1 MNRWFL
7 LPGIRDKIE
16 EVTES
21 WERTGGGLPWSRW
34 LRFQTQRFA
43 HVPASLWPLALRK
56 GEHEHD
62 KVCLFTYVFCMLIS
76 FLHILPS

>member
-16 EVTES
+16 EVTER
-21 WERTGGGLPWSRW
+21 ECTGGGLPWSRW

-62 KVCLFTYVFCMLIS
+62 KVYL
-76 FLHILPS
+76 LHMFFAC